1 MSFKFRVVTSE
12 LLRRLTRLLKDVE
25 DYPKTK
31 LGAPRIAIQYE
42 NKKLYRDILRKNLLV
57 NLHKL
62 GGGFAS
68 GSSIVEDELQVETG
82 SGSGRQGI
90 AGYQARFKTTK
101 RGTKAFLIATI
112 WDQGG
117 MILPRQ
123 AKYLTQPLSTG
134 KRIDLSPREFDDAEH
149 TAQFYPGK
157 GTPSSHPLIQQS
169 VHGLMVI
176 RKKVT
181 KSLVRNKK
189 GEGRKLGQHVATFLV
204 LNYQKHLPSQWIRN
218 AATQTR
224 AEVIPFMIK
233 TGKEYIKSQKVLS

>member
-1 MSFKFRVVTSE
+1 MSFKFYVSTNQ
-12 LLRRLTRLLKDVE
+12 LLRDLTKLLKDVE

-42 NKKLYRDILRKNLLV
+42 NNKQFQEILKRNLIT
-57 NLHKL
+57 NLRNL

-68 GSSIVEDELQVETG
+68 GHSIVEDELQVNPG
-82 SGSGRQGI
+82 SGSGRQGV
-90 AGYQARFKTTK
+90 AAYQAGFKNTV
-101 RGTKAFLIATI
+101 RGTKAFKIASI

-117 MILPRQ
+117 IIFPRQ
-123 AKYLTQPLSTG
+123 AKFLTQPLSAG

-149 TAQFYPGK
+149 TAQFYKGK

-169 VHGLMVI
+169 VAGLMVI

-189 GEGRKLGQHVATFLV
+189 GQGRKLGDHVATFLV
-204 LNYQKHLPSQWIRN
+204 LNYQKHLSTQWIYH
-218 AATQTR
+218 AALKTR
-224 AEVIPFMIK
+224 TEVLPLMIK

>member
-1 MSFKFRVVTSE
+1 MSFKFYVSTNQ
-12 LLRRLTRLLKDVE
+12 LLRDLTKLLKDVE

-42 NKKLYRDILRKNLLV
+42 NNKQFQEILKRNLIT
-57 NLHKL
+57 NLHNL

-68 GSSIVEDELQVETG
+68 GHSIVEDELQVTSG
-82 SGSGRQGI
+82 SGSGKRGV
-90 AGYQARFKTTK
+90 AAYQAGFKNTV
-101 RGTKAFLIATI
+101 RGTKAFKIASI

-117 MILPRQ
+117 TIFPRQ
-123 AKYLTQPLSTG
+123 AKYLTQPLSAG

-149 TAQFYPGK
+149 IAQFYPGK
-157 GTPSSHPLIQQS
+157 GTPASHPLIQQS
-169 VHGLMVI
+169 VAGLMVI

-189 GEGRKLGQHVATFLV
+189 GQGRKLGDHVATFLV
-204 LNYQKHLPSQWIRN
+204 LNYQKHLSSQWIYH
-218 AATQTR
+218 AALKTR
-224 AEVIPFMIK
+224 TEVLPLMIK

>member
-1 MSFKFRVVTSE
+1 MSFKFYVSTNQ
-12 LLRRLTRLLKDVE
+12 LLRDLTKLLKDVE

-42 NKKLYRDILRKNLLV
+42 NNQAFQTILRENLIT
-57 NLHKL
+57 NLRGL

-68 GSSIVEDELQVETG
+68 GHSIVEDELQVNPG
-82 SGSGRQGI
+82 SGSGRRGV
-90 AGYQARFKTTK
+90 AAYQAGFKNTV
-101 RGTKAFLIATI
+101 RGTKAFKIASI

-117 MILPRQ
+117 IIWPRN
-123 AKYLTQPLSTG
+123 AKYLTQPLSAG
-134 KRIDLSPREFDDAEH
+134 KRIDLSPKEFDDAEH

-157 GTPSSHPLIQQS
+157 GHASNHPLIQQS

-176 RKKVT
+176 RKRVT

-189 GEGRKLGQHVATFLV
+189 GQGRKLGDHVATFLV
-204 LNYQKHLPSQWIRN
+204 LNYQKHLSTQWIYR
-218 AATQTR
+218 AALKTR
-224 AEVIPFMIK
+224 TEVLPLMIK